1 MTSRPRSV
9 WSVRLALLLSG
20 LAPVVL
26 TGCAG
31 DTPSSRRAEASPAKA
46 AAQAA
51 STTSNEEEASIKEE
65 RAKLSPED
73 RALVEAQEWC
83 VINNED
89 RLGAMGPP
97 VKIEVKGQPVFL
109 CCKSCQKKALAEP
122 DQTLAKLEEL
132 KAKKKAQPPGQ

>member
-1 MTSRPRSV
+1 V

-132 KAKKKAQPPGQ
+132 KAKKKAQPPAP